1 MSQVLSNTPRTT
13 IHVGLLKTAS
23 TTLQAGFA
31 ANPALTYVDY
41 RLVEPLRNAAS
52 AAAESGQAL
61 PGQVPV
67 GNLLSVLRASN
78 KPVVISDERFS
89 GIPNYNYQIKS
100 GAVTRAFQTHCAQL
114 LHAVCPQARVV
125 IVLREPR
132 AWLTSYYK
140 QFLKFGEHR
149 RIKPYCRAHHD
160 HLVQSYSVDFLTNLY
175 ADLFGAKNVT
185 VLPFEMLRK
194 DSPRFLEIF
203 SDIVGT
209 DVLLPESAN
218 KGIDDE
224 LIEHVR
230 QLNAVRRFLA
240 RKAQWT
246 DAYARQ
252 TSLLFFDVV
261 EGALT
266 DQGATQRILKRAL
279 PPTRLDVEPPTEILE
294 AMRQAVNRTVGE
306 NPLFAPFRDLYAG
319 AASKA

>member
-1 MSQVLSNTPRTT
+1 MSQASPGTPRTT
-13 IHVGLLKTAS
+13 IHIGLLKTAS
-23 TTLQAGFA
+23 TTLQTGFA
-31 ANPALTYVDY
+31 VNPALTYVDY

-52 AAAESGQAL
+52 AAAETGQGL

-67 GNLLSVLRASN
+67 GNLLSVLRMSD

-89 GIPNYNYQIKS
+89 GIPHYSYRIKS
-100 GAVTRAFQTHCAQL
+100 GSVTRAFQIHCAQL

-132 AWLTSYYK
+132 AWLVSYYK

-160 HLVQSYSVDFLTNLY
+160 HLVQSYSVDFLSDLY
-175 ADLFGAKNVT
+175 AGLFGAENIV

-194 DSPRFLEIF
+194 DKARFLEIF
-203 SDIVGT
+203 SDTIGT
-209 DVLLPESAN
+209 AISLPESAN
-218 KGIDDE
+218 KGIDDG

-261 EGALT
+261 EGGLT
-266 DQGATQRILKRAL
+266 DRDATQRILKRAL
-279 PPTRLDVEPPTEILE
+279 PPARLDVEPPDEILD
-294 AMRQAVNRTVGE
+294 AMRQAVDRTVRA
-306 NPLFAPFRDLYAG
+306 NPLFAQFQALYGSTAG
-319 AASKA
+319 